1 MKHVYIFL
9 LLTSLLGLVTV
20 SCSAPADRNILD
32 YEQSLIHADSLVQS
46 GSADSACAVRLL
58 SDLHHKYTRVKELS
72 EGKRIR
78 LMPATGW
85 KRLFW
90 GTFGCFMLGLN
101 VWFSIRDIRFSD
113 ERKHRRY
120 LIDLSENEQ
129 RLHNNERERAELE
142 ECLGEMSLTDEER
155 EEVQCSLTNLMDHGS
170 RLCEENEQLRTRL
183 KEYEDRSVPRE
194 LELMMKESERARQ
207 LDGQVQALT
216 AALIDG
222 DEVVEQLRTAWPCGF
237 PSLRLPTTSSV
248 SSSGWDSAM
257 HR

>member
-1 MKHVYIFL
+1 MLFR
-9 LLTSLLGLVTV
+9 S
-20 SCSAPADRNILD
+20 
-32 YEQSLIHADSLVQS
+32 ADSLVQS
-46 GSADSACAVRLL
+46 GIADSACAVRLL

-183 KEYEDRSVPRE
+183 KEYEDRSVPDRKSTR
-194 LELMMKESERARQ
+194 LNSSHMPKSRM
-207 LDGQVQALT
+207 
-216 AALIDG
+216 
-222 DEVVEQLRTAWPCGF
+222 
-237 PSLRLPTTSSV
+237 PS
-248 SSSGWDSAM
+248 SA
-257 HR
+257 

>member
-155 EEVQCSLTNLMDHGS
+155 EEVQC
-170 RLCEENEQLRTRL
+170 
-183 KEYEDRSVPRE
+183 
-194 LELMMKESERARQ
+194 
-207 LDGQVQALT
+207 
-216 AALIDG
+216 
-222 DEVVEQLRTAWPCGF
+222 
-237 PSLRLPTTSSV
+237 
-248 SSSGWDSAM
+248 
-257 HR
+257 

>member
-1 MKHVYIFL
+1 MSFVGRKYYLCRDETRIYL
-9 LLTSLLGLVTV
+9 SLTDFSLGLVTV

-155 EEVQCSLTNLMDHGS
+155 EEVQCSLTNLMDHAAVCVKKMNS
-170 RLCEENEQLRTRL
+170 
-183 KEYEDRSVPRE
+183 SVPVSKS
-194 LELMMKESERARQ
+194 MKTV
-207 LDGQVQALT
+207 LCL
-216 AALIDG
+216 
-222 DEVVEQLRTAWPCGF
+222 
-237 PSLRLPTTSSV
+237 V
-248 SSSGWDSAM
+248 SWN
-257 HR
+257 